1 VIGFLASGL
10 PEKWGGFVAT
20 VLQGLAEAGFVEG
33 RNVTVEYRWAEDQY
47 DRLPALARE
56 LVQHPLAVI
65 VASGTMA
72 AAVAAKA
79 ATSTVPI
86 VFMIASDPV
95 EHGLVASLSHPETNL
110 TGVAYLNAEVS
121 TKRLALLHEM
131 VPAATSIAVLVNPA
145 NPIEADD
152 QTRELRAAA
161 RVLGLNLLVLN
172 ARSRMEMEA
181 AFAVL
186 LSERSDALFVSVDPL
201 FGSHRDLLI
210 ALAAR
215 HAVPTNYPWR
225 EFTVDG
231 GLMNCGTNISDAMRM
246 LGVYAGR
253 ILHGGNPR
261 DLPVQRPTRLGL
273 VLNLK
278 TAKALNVAVPETLLA
293 TADEVIQ

>member
-1 VIGFLASGL
+1 VARAQQATRPVIGFLASGL

-65 VASGTMA
+65 VAPGTMA

-131 VPAATSIAVLVNPA
+131 VPAATTIAVLVNPA

-186 LSERSDALFVSVDPL
+186 LSERSDALFICRADFTWRKPPRSAGAAPHQI
-201 FGSHRDLLI
+201 GARSQSQNCEGAERRRSRD
-210 ALAAR
+210 AACDR
-215 HAVPTNYPWR
+215 R
-225 EFTVDG
+225 
-231 GLMNCGTNISDAMRM
+231 
-246 LGVYAGR
+246 
-253 ILHGGNPR
+253 
-261 DLPVQRPTRLGL
+261 
-273 VLNLK
+273 
-278 TAKALNVAVPETLLA
+278 
-293 TADEVIQ
+293 